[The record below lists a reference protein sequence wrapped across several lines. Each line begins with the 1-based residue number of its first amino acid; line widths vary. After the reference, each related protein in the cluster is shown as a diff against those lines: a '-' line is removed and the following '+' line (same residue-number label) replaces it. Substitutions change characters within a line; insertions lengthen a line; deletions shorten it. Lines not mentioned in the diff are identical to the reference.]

1 MTNPVQSGA
10 DNRTYFD
17 GHKLSK
23 VQKRF
28 LIIAAFFY
36 VFDQM
41 DVSNFGFAAPSL
53 IAQYGWNMQQIT
65 NIGALNMLGM
75 CIGAVIGGWTA
86 DIIGRKKSLLL
97 YGFIFSIS
105 SLANAVFTDYMAFA
119 FFRTLTGVGTIAL
132 VTIAMAY
139 ISEMMPSESRGK
151 YQALAIAGGTAGI
164 PLMAIL
170 ARIVVPMSPD
180 GWRFIFIL
188 GGVGIVVC
196 LLGIPWIKESPRWL
210 VSKGRIEEAER
221 VLAEILPEAKLPAN
235 VGAADKPKNSGIIE
249 ACKVMFSGAYIK
261 RTVGLLFVVT
271 GVTLGNFY
279 LANLYQAVHTTMGFS
294 LNDALTI
301 NMVAALVVP
310 IGNLIVSRVTDK
322 GGRKI
327 PIIIW
332 FIVIGGLFIIQGLFS
347 SVLPIAICMVL
358 KGLLMSAA
366 MTLAWTYTAESYPTQ
381 VRTSAGGIAL
391 GLGRMISAWAMVSAS
406 PIFLTYGYFGANLV
420 NGLFFIVPALIFLVL
435 GEKTAGASLEKLN
448 PVHKTQAI

>member
-1 MTNPVQSGA
+1 MTNAAQSGF
-10 DNRTYFD
+10 DNQTYFD

-28 LIIAAFFY
+28 LIIAALFY

-53 IAQYGWNMQQIT
+53 IAQYGWNMQQVT

-97 YGFIFSIS
+97 YGLVFSLS
-105 SLANAVFTDYMAFA
+105 SLANAIFTNYTAFA

-151 YQALAIAGGTAGI
+151 YQALAIAGGTVGI

-170 ARIVVPMSPD
+170 ARIVVPMSPE

-188 GGVGIVVC
+188 GGIGIVVC
-196 LLGIPWIKESPRWL
+196 LLGTSWLKESPRWL
-210 VSKGRIEEAER
+210 VSKGRIEEAEK
-221 VLAEILPEAKLPAN
+221 VLAEILPEAKLPQN
-235 VGAADKPKNSGIIE
+235 VKVAHKPDNSGIIE
-249 ACKVMFSGAYIK
+249 ACKVMLSGAYIK
-261 RTVGLLFVVT
+261 RTIALLFVIT

-279 LANLYQAVHTTMGFS
+279 LASLYPALHTQMGFS

-301 NMVAALVVP
+301 NMVSSFAVP

-322 GGRKI
+322 GGRKT

-332 FIVIGGLFIIQGLFS
+332 FIAIGVLFILQGLFS
-347 SVLPIAICMVL
+347 TVLPISICMIL
-358 KGLLMSAA
+358 KGLLASAA

-391 GLGRMISAWAMVSAS
+391 GLGRLISALAMVSAS
-406 PIFLTYGYFGANLV
+406 PIFLSYGYFGANLA
-420 NGLFFIVPALIFLVL
+420 NGLFFIVPALVFLIL
-435 GEKTAGASLEKLN
+435 GEKTAGTSLEDLH
-448 PVHKTQAI
+448 PVNKSKAI

>member
-1 MTNPVQSGA
+1 MTNPVQSGS
-10 DNRTYFD
+10 DNKTYFD

-105 SLANAVFTDYMAFA
+105 SLANAIFTNYMAFA

-151 YQALAIAGGTAGI
+151 YQALAIAGGTVGI

-170 ARIVVPMSPD
+170 ARIVVPLSPD

-210 VSKGRIEEAER
+210 VSKGRIEEAEK

-235 VGAADKPKNSGIIE
+235 AGVADKPKNSGIIE
-249 ACKVMFSGAYIK
+249 ACKVMLSGAYIK

-301 NMVAALVVP
+301 NMVSALVVP

-322 GGRKI
+322 GGRKT

-332 FIVIGGLFIIQGLFS
+332 FIVIGGLFIIQGLFN

-391 GLGRMISAWAMVSAS
+391 GLGRLISAWAMVSAS

-448 PVHKTQAI
+448 PAHKTQPI

>member
-1 MTNPVQSGA
+1 MGNPVQNGSA
-10 DNRTYFD
+10 NKTYFD
-17 GHKLSK
+17 GHKISK

-28 LIIAAFFY
+28 LIIAALFY

-53 IAQYGWNMQQIT
+53 MAQYNWSIQQIT

-97 YGFIFSIS
+97 YGFIFSFS
-105 SLANAVFTDYMAFA
+105 SLGNAIFTHYAAFA

-151 YQALAIAGGTAGI
+151 YQALAIAGGTIGI

-170 ARIVVPMSPD
+170 ARIVVPMSPE

-188 GGVGIVVC
+188 GGIGVIVC
-196 LLGIPWIKESPRWL
+196 LLGFSWLKESPRWL
-210 VSKGRIEEAER
+210 VSQGRIEEAR
-221 VLAEILPEAKLPAN
+221 KVLTEIIPEAVLPDNAGETN
-235 VGAADKPKNSGIIE
+235 ASHNTGIIE
-249 ACKVMFSGAYIK
+249 ACKVMFGRAYIK
-261 RTVGLLFVVT
+261 RTIALLFVVT

-279 LANLYQAVHTTMGFS
+279 LANLYQAVHTNMGFT

-301 NMVAALVVP
+301 NMLSALVVP
-310 IGNLIVSRVTDK
+310 IGNLIVSQVTDR
-322 GGRKI
+322 GGRKT
-327 PIIIW
+327 PIIVWYIA
-332 FIVIGGLFIIQGLFS
+332 IGSIFIIQGLFS
-347 SVLPIAICMVL
+347 SVLPIAVCMCL

-366 MTLAWTYTAESYPTQ
+366 MTLAWTYTAESFPTQ
-381 VRTSAGGIAL
+381 IRTSAGGIVL
-391 GLGRMISAWAMVSAS
+391 GLGRLISALAMVSAS
-406 PIFLTYGYFGANLV
+406 SIFISYGYFGVNLV
-420 NGLFFIVPALIFLVL
+420 NGLLFIVPALIFLVL
-435 GEKTAGASLEKLN
+435 GEKTAGTSLENLN
-448 PVHKTQAI
+448 PVNKSMSK